1 MARTANH
8 SKETLR
14 VLQAF
19 VLSDGPLYGGTL
31 VKALGLKEGTVYPI
45 LHRLEGAGYLNKSWE
60 AEETKIPGK
69 PPRCYYSISL
79 KGLTFEKSLRQR
91 SGG

>member
-19 VLSDGPLYGGTL
+19 VLSDGPLYGGSM

-45 LHRLEGAGYLNKSWE
+45 LHRLERAGYLSRSW
-60 AEETKIPGK
+60 EETKIPGK

-79 KGLTFEKSLRQR
+79 KGLAFERSLRQR
-91 SGG
+91 VGG